1 MISSLPENHPYC
13 LVEKNEIS
21 EALESFKEIMSS
33 TGIKYLGRADTNRG
47 ILTPIGTIKTTCL
60 VPETMYHAPTKRDE
74 YMHIISFAGLKDFYP
89 GYITARF
96 HNADFSVYDAGAT
109 PTMAIAQQFE
119 LEPFREKFISW
130 LKCIDIIGEK
140 VGIPA
145 VLGISSPSEVIREIE
160 EQVKRPVFE
169 IPTLPPS
176 VPGLR
181 MFRALRRR
189 LQQKGGDVYWGKPVA
204 SVEKNGRI
212 VEAVTI
218 DGMGRPT
225 RVNGRSFILAT
236 GSFVSG
242 GLYAGIHKVREQ
254 VFELPVFSPLPR
266 ESWFGEDF
274 FPPDHPIEKAG
285 IMVDRFF
292 RPKHVELD
300 NLFICGSILAFS
312 EVMKNGCGHG
322 MAVVTGIAAARSCD
336 RYLK

>member
-1 MISSLPENHPYC
+1 MTETEYDVVIIGGGVSGLMAGIHLLERGRRVAVISRGDPIVCLSTGCVDLLAKGEDPLSMISSLPENHPYC

-169 IPTLPPS
+169 IPTSL
-176 VPGLR
+176 LR
-181 MFRALRRR
+181 FR
-189 LQQKGGDVYWGKPVA
+189 
-204 SVEKNGRI
+204 
-212 VEAVTI
+212 
-218 DGMGRPT
+218 
-225 RVNGRSFILAT
+225 
-236 GSFVSG
+236 GS
-242 GLYAGIHKVREQ
+242 
-254 VFELPVFSPLPR
+254 
-266 ESWFGEDF
+266 
-274 FPPDHPIEKAG
+274 
-285 IMVDRFF
+285 
-292 RPKHVELD
+292 
-300 NLFICGSILAFS
+300 
-312 EVMKNGCGHG
+312 GCLGP
-322 MAVVTGIAAARSCD
+322 
-336 RYLK
+336 